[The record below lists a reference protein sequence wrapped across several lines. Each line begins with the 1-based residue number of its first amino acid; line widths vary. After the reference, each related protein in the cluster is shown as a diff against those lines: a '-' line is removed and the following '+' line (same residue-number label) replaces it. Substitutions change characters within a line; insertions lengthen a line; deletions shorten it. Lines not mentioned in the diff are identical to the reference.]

1 MNINTIDKD
10 SMDTTNSSNINS
22 IGDTPKLVKPSTP
35 LHPDADVEV
44 ANSIE
49 NEIPSNL
56 ANELD
61 LDDDEDEDDGDFNIS
76 NSNSNSKNVIA
87 ATENAFN
94 SIKFDDDGD
103 IIADV
108 DNKINSYENDG
119 LEDADD
125 DDDEINDDELEDI
138 TNGDVLAPIK
148 SIDPLQDMDYIDNKS
163 LKGDENEDEDDELIS
178 IDNDGRNSETSMP
191 NNSIFDP
198 NNLLDI
204 DLNTRLK
211 NPPINPFGSNKK
223 MISSNPI
230 RIKRVSSQQQQNQ
243 QQLQNDSN
251 SKNNTIF
258 NNSGFNRDRRLSL
271 PQQGRLIDYL
281 DTQLLEIQRKFIK
294 HLSLKEDEEKNQSV
308 DSNSA
313 TSSTSTPTP
322 TPTSTNQET
331 NITEFNN
338 ISKLI
343 SSLYNVVNMIW
354 FSIFQIKN
362 VPCIY
367 HNNLNVYSSVI
378 DTTTTNINPSM
389 NSHGEQI
396 VELQIIDPKS
406 LFGQTNYLIKI
417 MGDFIDYLSKYDIE
431 NFDQIIDILKFLAA
445 IDNIISIL
453 IDQEGEPEKDQEF
466 KEEEDTDESIDI
478 QELRNKINSVKIV
491 NNTEKIRM
499 ESIITRTKL
508 LIINKFDV
516 FKNKSISD
524 FNLNLKNEIINNKRK
539 LNSNINNDNDND
551 NTNNLDQQLKNGRNN
566 LSHIFSEYEVLIG
579 EVYEGIIDRTSI

>member
-10 SMDTTNSSNINS
+10 SMDTTNTPNTNS
-22 IGDTPKLVKPSTP
+22 VGDTPKLVQPSTP

-44 ANSIE
+44 TDSID

-61 LDDDEDEDDGDFNIS
+61 LDDDDDDDDDVVDNFKTAGSRS
-76 NSNSNSKNVIA
+76 NPQNVIT

-94 SIKFDDDGD
+94 SVKFDEDGD
-103 IIADV
+103 VIADV
-108 DNKINSYENDG
+108 DNKINPYGNDG
-119 LEDADD
+119 LEDADE

-138 TNGDVLAPIK
+138 TNGDALAPIK
-148 SIDPLQDMDYIDNKS
+148 SIDPLQDMEYIDNRS
-163 LKGDENEDEDDELIS
+163 LKGDEDENDELVS
-178 IDNDGRNSETSMP
+178 IDGDGGISETSIP

-230 RIKRVSSQQQQNQ
+230 RIKRVSPQQQQHQNQ
-243 QQLQNDSN
+243 QQLKTDSN
-251 SKNNTIF
+251 NDNSNNINGT
-258 NNSGFNRDRRLSL
+258 GFNRDRRLSL
-271 PQQGRLIDYL
+271 PQQGRLVDYL

-294 HLSLKEDEEKNQSV
+294 HLSLKEDEKKNQSA
-308 DSNSA
+308 DSNSG
-313 TSSTSTPTP
+313 TTPTP
-322 TPTSTNQET
+322 ANQET
-331 NITEFNN
+331 NSTEFIN

-378 DTTTTNINPSM
+378 DTTSGTDNNPRM

-396 VELQIIDPKS
+396 VELQLIDPKS

-453 IDQEGEPEKDQEF
+453 IDQEGEPDKDQEF
-466 KEEEDTDESIDI
+466 KVEDVSESIDI
-478 QELRNKINSVKIV
+478 QELRNKINNVKIV

-508 LIINKFDV
+508 LITNKFDE
-516 FKNKSISD
+516 FKNKSISE

-539 LNSNINNDNDND
+539 LNSNIKDEENSTSNIDH
-551 NTNNLDQQLKNGRNN
+551 QLKKGRNN